1 MWSYQLPILRQVRSM
16 AKTVSMSWTYQH
28 IHRLWRP
35 YYAIQWHATM
45 FQTDFQYFGAKTT
58 ERLRGNSTIWSWI
71 SRLNYDQHFA
81 DYVKSTNDYRD
92 QHQQQEVD
100 QPEWQEIDDNMDRP
114 QRRQRIAQPGQQ
126 DEGGR
131 HHWMSAQHEAPT

>member
-1 MWSYQLPILRQVRSM
+1 MVQQ
-16 AKTVSMSWTYQH
+16 Q
-28 IHRLWRP
+28 
-35 YYAIQWHATM
+35 

-71 SRLNYDQHFA
+71 SINYDQHYA

-100 QPEWQEIDDNMDRP
+100 QPEWQDDEDNIMDRP
-114 QRRQRIAQPGQQ
+114 QRRQRVQQNEEDEIEQAIDRAEQHQRAREIFEWDNIASQQ
-126 DEGGR
+126 LL
-131 HHWMSAQHEAPT
+131 